1 MCGMPPFRP
10 LCAPAAAI
18 AARTGRSWQI
28 RIESIMTASKKSP
41 DKIRESLQDRSREL
55 DCLYQ
60 VEEILSDPDRPV
72 EVVCRETVEAVP
84 AGWRF
89 PDVCRARITLGNS
102 RYASKDFAESPWVTS
117 SDIILDNKVAGTLQ
131 VYYLEEKPPA
141 DDGPFLDEEIRLV
154 RTVAE
159 RLASFM
165 ALREMSPIAEQ
176 ESEIQ
181 PTLASPLRGRLQ
193 VVLDMLRR
201 TDPDLYVSVSR
212 KMLNYLYW
220 SGIGE
225 AEKLMQAFGGDKTA
239 DEEEMLSEG
248 YRLQQRTA
256 PETTTDLNSAAFKIA
271 AENLSEE
278 EILSRIRKWI
288 HEDKLSFL
296 VQTVDRNFTLPEV
309 VDAMRRY
316 GQLTPDELEDSS
328 PRKRG
333 VLVSLI
339 RRFLSDQVR
348 YINVAKEHVEIRDL
362 HQLFQNVIYSPDSQ
376 GRLGGKGAWQYL
388 QAQILDK
395 RAAQDELLANVK
407 TPRTW
412 HIASDLQLRF
422 VYDNNFDDVV
432 EQKYKDIKQVRLEYP
447 RIVQTFKEARFPV
460 DIVKGLS
467 VALDDLGDKPLI
479 VRSSSLLEDRLGT
492 AFAGKYRSLFIANR
506 GSKRRRLGAVMD
518 AVAEVYAST
527 FSPDPIE
534 YRARR
539 GLLDFNEQMGVII
552 QEVVGRKIGRY
563 FLPSFG
569 GIAFSHNELQW
580 SPHIAREDGL
590 VRMVPGLGT
599 RAVTRR
605 SGDYPVLVIPGQ
617 PTARVNVNPEDIV
630 RYSPHKIDVIN
641 LETEDFESLN
651 IEDFLSEAACDLPDL
666 ADTVSVY
673 EDGYIRKPGEH
684 EIDCAR
690 DKLIV
695 TFEGLISNTPFCR
708 QVQNIL
714 RTLESTLDT
723 PVEVEFASDGSD
735 LYLLQCR
742 PQNYSD

>member
-1 MCGMPPFRP
+1 
-10 LCAPAAAI
+10 
-18 AARTGRSWQI
+18 
-28 RIESIMTASKKSP
+28 MTASKKSEEE
-41 DKIRESLQDRSREL
+41 IRDLLQDRSREL
-55 DCLYQ
+55 GCLYQ
-60 VEEILSDPDRPV
+60 VEEIMSDPDRPLD
-72 EVVCRETVEAVP
+72 VVCREIVEAVP
-84 AGWRF
+84 GGWRF
-89 PDVCRARITLGNS
+89 PDVCRARITIGNDL
-102 RYASKDFAESPWVTS
+102 YTCKDFAESPWVTG
-117 SDIILDNKVAGTLQ
+117 SDIVLDDTVTGTLE

-141 DDGPFLDEEIRLV
+141 DDGPFLNEEVRLV
-154 RTVAE
+154 RTIAE

-165 ALREMSPIAEQ
+165 ALQEISPGADQ
-176 ESEIQ
+176 EGEFP
-181 PTLASPLRGRLQ
+181 PTPAPQLRGRLQ

-212 KMLNYLYW
+212 KMLNYLCW

-248 YRLQQRTA
+248 FRLRQHTA
-256 PETTTDLNSAAFKIA
+256 PGSMTGLDRATFEIA
-271 AENLSEE
+271 VKNLTED

-296 VQTVDRNFTLPEV
+296 VQTVDRNLTLPEV
-309 VDAMRRY
+309 VDAIRRY
-316 GQLTPDELEDSS
+316 RQLTPDELEDSS

-348 YINVAKEHVEIRDL
+348 FINVAKEYIEIRDL
-362 HQLFQNVIYSPDSQ
+362 HQLLQNAIYSPDCQ
-376 GRLGGKGAWQYL
+376 GKLGGKSAWQYL
-388 QAQILDK
+388 QARIISK
-395 RAAQDELLANVK
+395 KAAQDELLANVK

-412 HIASDLQLRF
+412 HIVSDLQLRF

-447 RIVQTFKEARFPV
+447 RVVQTFKEARFPA
-460 DIVKGLS
+460 DMVKGLS
-467 VALDDLGDKPLI
+467 VALDDLGDGPLI

-492 AFAGKYRSLFIANR
+492 AFAGKYRSLFLANR
-506 GSKRRRLGAVMD
+506 GSKRRRLAAVMD

-539 GLLDFNEQMGVII
+539 GLLDFNEQMGVMI

-563 FLPSFG
+563 FLPSFSG
-569 GIAFSHNELQW
+569 VAFSHNELRW

-605 SGDYPVLVIPGQ
+605 SGDYPVIVIPGR
-617 PTARVNVNPEDIV
+617 PEARVNVNPEDIV

-641 LETEDFESLN
+641 LETEDFESLDV
-651 IEDFLSEAACDLPDL
+651 EHFLGEVACDLTDL
-666 ADTVSVY
+666 ANTVSVY
-673 EDGYIRKPGEH
+673 EDGNIRRLKEH
-684 EIDCAR
+684 DVDCAR
-690 DKLIV
+690 DKLVV
-695 TFEGLISNTPFCR
+695 TFEGLISSTPFCR

-714 RTLESTLDT
+714 KTLESTLNM
-723 PVEVEFASDGSD
+723 PVEIEFASDGND